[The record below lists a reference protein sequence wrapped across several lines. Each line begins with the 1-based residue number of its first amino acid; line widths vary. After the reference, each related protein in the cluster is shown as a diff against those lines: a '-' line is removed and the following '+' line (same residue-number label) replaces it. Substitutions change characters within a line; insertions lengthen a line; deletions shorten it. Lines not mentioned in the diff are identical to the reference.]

1 MRADIT
7 FSNNL
12 SKEEF
17 VKKLTDYLQKIPNV
31 QTSLKQEN
39 PVIHLEC
46 LLEGKSKM
54 VMGLDFYEVD

>member
-12 SKEEF
+12 GKEEF
-17 VKKLTDYLQKIPNV
+17 VKKLTDYLQKIPNI